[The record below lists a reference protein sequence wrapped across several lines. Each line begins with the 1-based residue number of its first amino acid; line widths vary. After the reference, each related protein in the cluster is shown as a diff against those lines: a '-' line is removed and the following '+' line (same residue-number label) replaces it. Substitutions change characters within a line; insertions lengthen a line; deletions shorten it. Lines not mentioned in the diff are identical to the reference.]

1 MMDIDR
7 FSATRRL
14 VLKGAGSVALIGF
27 GAGLELGFGSIP
39 ALAAAND
46 KYPEDAFKQKSDADA
61 IKALYGK
68 TAEASDKV
76 KLDAPEIAE
85 NGAVVPIAV
94 TTTLADVTSISF
106 FVSENP
112 NALAASY
119 VIPAGTLPTIANR
132 LKMAKTCNVIAIVE
146 SGGKLYSATKEV
158 KVTVGGCGG

>member
-1 MMDIDR
+1 MNTASAP

-14 VLKGAGSVALIGF
+14 ILKGAGSVALV
-27 GAGLELGFGSIP
+27 GLGNVSFSLLP
-39 ALAAAND
+39 AFAAAND

-61 IKALYGK
+61 IKSLYGK

-106 FVSENP
+106 LVSENP
-112 NALAASY
+112 VVLVASY
-119 VIPAGTLPTIANR
+119 KIPAGTLPNVANR
-132 LKMAKTCNVIAIVE
+132 IKMAKTSNVIVVVE
-146 SGGKLYSATKEV
+146 AGGKLYSANKEV